1 MSFKLGKV
9 NNNNNSCLRKQKL
22 CEMSNVHTKELVVLN
37 SPTFCYRNICGQG
50 VNYEIK
56 YLWATD
62 QWRTEGGRGLG
73 VQNPHPPP
81 HEIPKA
87 LQNRS
92 KINPIV
98 KRQ

>member
-1 MSFKLGKV
+1 
-9 NNNNNSCLRKQKL
+9 
-22 CEMSNVHTKELVVLN
+22 MSNVHTKELVVLN

-98 KRQ
+98 KNVKNWLILDANTPRRSVKRQ